1 MEMYEK
7 AVYISSVLN
16 SRAQDLD
23 IPESK
28 YLDAKSKYE
37 SVGKWLG
44 QEDSELSKYNIEI
57 YPQGSFRLGTVVK
70 PIGKDEYD
78 IDLVCF
84 LSGLKKENT
93 SQADLKQ
100 KVGDRLKE
108 NKTYREML
116 ESQEGGRRCWT
127 LDYADEFHMDI
138 LPSIEDA
145 ELRAKDIKF
154 KDAILITDRKKIES
168 GDFEWSKSNPKGFA
182 DWFFQQQMEI
192 FQNQKKALAETIKAS
207 VEDVPDYKVR
217 TPLQRA
223 IQVLKRHRDIYF
235 SKKDGKH
242 KPISIIITTLMA
254 SLYDGQD
261 NVFNVI
267 YDALNKLSDALL
279 RKGERYSILNPVNPG
294 ENFADK
300 WNEDSSLPKAFFE
313 WIQAAKDT
321 FCGKA
326 LDQKDKMEIGA
337 ILNESMGFSKDKDV
351 TSESKPKPIYV
362 KTSGHKNNQPWQAES
377 N

>member
-7 AVYISSVLN
+7 AVFISSVLN

-37 SVGKWLG
+37 AVGNWLG
-44 QEDSELSKYNIEI
+44 QEGSDLSKYSIEI

-84 LSGLKKENT
+84 LSALKKEDT

-100 KVGDRLKE
+100 RVGDRLKE
-108 NKTYREML
+108 NKTYKEML

-145 ELRAKDIKF
+145 DLRAKDGKF
-154 KDAILITDRKKIES
+154 KDAILITDKKKIET
-168 GDFEWSKSNPKGFA
+168 GDPEWPRSNPKGFA

-192 FQNQKKALAETIKAS
+192 FQSRKKALAETLNL
-207 VEDVPDYKVR
+207 EDVPDYKVR

-235 SKKDGKH
+235 SKKDGKS

-254 SLYDGQD
+254 SVYEGQD

-267 YDALNKLSDALL
+267 YDALNKVSDDLL
-279 RKGERYSILNPVNPG
+279 RKEGKYSVLNPVNPG

-321 FCGKA
+321 FCGNA

-337 ILNESMGFSKDKDV
+337 ILNESMGFSKDKAV
-351 TSESKPKPIYV
+351 IEESKPKPVYV
-362 KTSGHKNNQPWQAES
+362 KTNGHKDNQPWQAES

>member
-16 SRAQDLD
+16 SRAEDLD

-28 YLDAKSKYE
+28 YLEAKSRYE
-37 SVGKWLG
+37 AVGKWLG
-44 QEDSELSKYNIEI
+44 QEGTDLSKYDIEI

-70 PIGKDEYD
+70 PIGRDEYD

-84 LSGLKKENT
+84 LSNLRKEET
-93 SQADLKQ
+93 SQAELK
-100 KVGDRLKE
+100 KRVGDRIKE
-108 NKTYREML
+108 NETYKKLL
-116 ESQEGGRRCWT
+116 EDDEGGRRCWT
-127 LDYADEFHMDI
+127 LDYANEFHMDI

-145 ELRAKDIKF
+145 ELRSQDIKF
-154 KDAILITDRKKIES
+154 KDAILITDKKKIES
-168 GDFEWSKSNPKGFA
+168 GDPEWPKSNPKGFA

-192 FQNQKKALAETIKAS
+192 FQSRKKALAETIKAS

-223 IQVLKRHRDIYF
+223 IQILKRHRDIYF
-235 SKKDGKH
+235 LKKDGKN

-254 SLYDGQD
+254 SLYEGQD
-261 NVFNVI
+261 NVFNVV
-267 YDALNKLSDALL
+267 YDVLNKVSDDLL
-279 RKGERYSILNPVNPG
+279 RKDGKYAVSNPVNPG

-300 WNEDSSLPKAFFE
+300 WNEDSSLPKVFFE
-313 WIQAAKDT
+313 WIGAAKNT

-337 ILNESMGFSKDKDV
+337 MLNESMGFSKDKAV
-351 TSESKPKPIYV
+351 TNESTSKPVYV